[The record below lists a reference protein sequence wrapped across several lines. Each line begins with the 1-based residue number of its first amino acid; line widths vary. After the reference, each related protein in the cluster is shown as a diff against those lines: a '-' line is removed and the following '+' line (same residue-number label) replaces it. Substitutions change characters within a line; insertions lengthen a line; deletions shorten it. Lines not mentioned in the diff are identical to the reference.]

1 LIIDRQKLLSLIQKL
16 KTEGKSIIFT
26 NGCFDILHSGH
37 IDYLKRTKELGD
49 ILIIGINS
57 DESVKKIKQQNRPI
71 NKLLDRMIILD
82 SIKYVDYVV
91 PFNEETPEHLI
102 KIIKPDILTK
112 GGDWNK
118 KDVVGSD
125 FVKSYGGKVV
135 IIPYIKGKSTTNTIK
150 KIRDLFS

>member
-1 LIIDRQKLLSLIQKL
+1 MIIDRQKLLPLIQKL
-16 KTEGKSIIFT
+16 KTEGKRIIFT

-37 IDYLKRTKELGD
+37 IDYLKKTKELGD

-71 NKLLDRMIILD
+71 NKLLDRMIVLD
-82 SIKYVDYVV
+82 SIRYVDYVV
-91 PFNEETPEHLI
+91 PFNEETPENLI
-102 KIIKPDILTK
+102 KIIKPDVLTK

-125 FVKSYGGKVV
+125 FVKSYGGKTV

-150 KIRDLFS
+150 KIRDLFP

>member
-37 IDYLKRTKELGD
+37 IDYLKKTKELGN

-57 DESVKKIKQQNRPI
+57 DESIKKIKQQNRPI
-71 NKLLDRMIILD
+71 NKLLDRMIVLN

-91 PFNEETPEHLI
+91 PFNEETPENLI
-102 KIIKPDILTK
+102 KIIKPDVLTK

-118 KDVVGSD
+118 KDVVGSA
-125 FVKSYGGKVV
+125 FVKSYGGRTV

-150 KIRDLFS
+150 RIRDLFS

>member
-1 LIIDRQKLLSLIQKL
+1 MIIDRQKLLSLIQKL

-37 IDYLKRTKELGD
+37 IDYLKKTKELGN

-71 NKLLDRMIILD
+71 NKLLDRMIVLN

-91 PFNEETPEHLI
+91 PFNEETPENLI
-102 KIIKPDILTK
+102 KIIKPDVLSK

-118 KDVVGSD
+118 KDVVGSA
-125 FVKSYGGKVV
+125 FVKSYGGRTV

-150 KIRDLFS
+150 RIRDLFS

>member
-1 LIIDRQKLLSLIQKL
+1 MIIDRQKLLSLIQKL

-37 IDYLKRTKELGD
+37 AYYLKKTKELGNT
-49 ILIIGINS
+49 LIIGINS
-57 DESVKKIKQQNRPI
+57 DESIKKIKQQNRPI
-71 NKLLDRMIILD
+71 NKLLDRMIVLN

-91 PFNEETPEHLI
+91 PFNEETPENLI
-102 KIIKPDILTK
+102 KIIKPDVLTK

-118 KDVVGSD
+118 KDVAGSA
-125 FVKSYGGKVV
+125 FVKSYGGRTV

-150 KIRDLFS
+150 RIRDLFS

>member
-1 LIIDRQKLLSLIQKL
+1 MIIDRQKLLSLIQKL

-37 IDYLKRTKELGD
+37 IDYLKKTKELGD

-71 NKLLDRMIILD
+71 NKLLDRMIVLN

-91 PFNEETPEHLI
+91 PFNEETPENLI
-102 KIIKPDILTK
+102 KIIKPDVLTK

-118 KDVVGSD
+118 KDVVGSA
-125 FVKSYGGKVV
+125 FVKSYGGKTV

-150 KIRDLFS
+150 RIRDLFS

>member
-1 LIIDRQKLLSLIQKL
+1 MIIDRQKLLSLIQKL

-37 IDYLKRTKELGD
+37 IDYLKKTKELGD

-57 DESVKKIKQQNRPI
+57 DESIKKIKQQNRPI
-71 NKLLDRMIILD
+71 NKLLDRMIVLN

-91 PFNEETPEHLI
+91 PFNEETPENLI
-102 KIIKPDILTK
+102 KIIKPDVLTK

-118 KDVVGSD
+118 KDVVGSA
-125 FVKSYGGKVV
+125 FVKSYGGRTV

-150 KIRDLFS
+150 RIRDLFS

>member
-1 LIIDRQKLLSLIQKL
+1 MIIDRQKLLSLIQKL
-16 KTEGKSIIFT
+16 KTEGKRIVFT

-37 IDYLKRTKELGD
+37 IDYLKKTKELGD

-71 NKLLDRMIILD
+71 NKLLDRMIVLD

-91 PFNEETPEHLI
+91 PFNEETPENLI
-102 KIIKPDILTK
+102 KIIKPDVLTK
-112 GGDWNK
+112 GGDWNE
-118 KDVVGSD
+118 KDVIGSN
-125 FVKSYGGKVV
+125 FVKSYGGKTV

>member
-1 LIIDRQKLLSLIQKL
+1 MIIGRQKLLSLIQKL
-16 KTEGKSIIFT
+16 KTEDKRIIFT

-37 IDYLKRTKELGD
+37 IDYLKKTKELGD

-71 NKLLDRMIILD
+71 NKLLDRMIVLN

-91 PFNEETPEHLI
+91 PFNEETPENLI
-102 KIIKPDILTK
+102 KIIKPDVLTK

-118 KDVVGSD
+118 KDVVGSA
-125 FVKSYGGKVV
+125 FVKSYGGRTV

-150 KIRDLFS
+150 RIRDLFS

>member
-1 LIIDRQKLLSLIQKL
+1 MIIDRQKLLSLIQKL
-16 KTEGKSIIFT
+16 KTEGKSIVFT

-37 IDYLKRTKELGD
+37 IDYLKKTKALRD

-71 NKLLDRMIILD
+71 NKLLDRMIVLD

-91 PFNEETPEHLI
+91 PFNEETPENLI
-102 KIIKPDILTK
+102 KIIKPDVLTK

-125 FVKSYGGKVV
+125 FVKSYGGRTV

-150 KIRDLFS
+150 RIQDLFS

>member
-1 LIIDRQKLLSLIQKL
+1 MIIDRQKLLSLIQKL
-16 KTEGKSIIFT
+16 KTEGKRIIFT

-37 IDYLKRTKELGD
+37 IDYLKKTKELGD

-71 NKLLDRMIILD
+71 NKLLDRMIVLD
-82 SIKYVDYVV
+82 SIRYVDYVV
-91 PFNEETPEHLI
+91 PFNEETPENLI
-102 KIIKPDILTK
+102 KIIKPDVLTK

-125 FVKSYGGKVV
+125 FVKSYGGKTV

-150 KIRDLFS
+150 KIRDLFP

>member
-1 LIIDRQKLLSLIQKL
+1 MIIDRQKLLSLIQKL

-37 IDYLKRTKELGD
+37 IDYLKKTKELGN

-57 DESVKKIKQQNRPI
+57 DESIKKIKQQNRPI
-71 NKLLDRMIILD
+71 NKLLDRMIVLN

-91 PFNEETPEHLI
+91 PFNEETPENLI
-102 KIIKPDILTK
+102 KIIKPDVLTK

-118 KDVVGSD
+118 KDVVGSA
-125 FVKSYGGKVV
+125 FVKSYGGRTV

-150 KIRDLFS
+150 RIRDLFS

>member
-16 KTEGKSIIFT
+16 KTEGKRIIFT

-37 IDYLKRTKELGD
+37 AYYLKKTKELGD

-71 NKLLDRMIILD
+71 NKLLDRMIVLN

-91 PFNEETPEHLI
+91 PFNEETPENLI
-102 KIIKPDILTK
+102 KIIKPDVLTK

-125 FVKSYGGKVV
+125 FVKSYGGRTV

>member
-91 PFNEETPEHLI
+91 PFNEETPENLI

>member
-1 LIIDRQKLLSLIQKL
+1 MIIDRQKLLSLIQKL
-16 KTEGKSIIFT
+16 KTEGKRIIFT

-37 IDYLKRTKELGD
+37 AYYLKKTKELGD

-71 NKLLDRMIILD
+71 NKLLDRMIVLN

-91 PFNEETPEHLI
+91 PFNEETPENLI
-102 KIIKPDILTK
+102 KIIKPDVLTK

-125 FVKSYGGKVV
+125 FVKSYGGRTV

>member
-1 LIIDRQKLLSLIQKL
+1 MIIDRQKLLSLIQKL
-16 KTEGKSIIFT
+16 KTEGKRIVFT

-37 IDYLKRTKELGD
+37 IDYLKKTKELGD

-71 NKLLDRMIILD
+71 NKLLDRMIVLD

-91 PFNEETPEHLI
+91 PFNEETPENLI
-102 KIIKPDILTK
+102 KIIKPDVLTK
-112 GGDWNK
+112 GGDWNE
-118 KDVVGSD
+118 KDVIGSN
-125 FVKSYGGKVV
+125 FVKSYGGKTV

-150 KIRDLFS
+150 RIRDLFS

>member
-1 LIIDRQKLLSLIQKL
+1 MIIDRQKLLSLIQKL

-37 IDYLKRTKELGD
+37 IDYLKKTKELGN

-57 DESVKKIKQQNRPI
+57 DESIKKIKQQNRPI
-71 NKLLDRMIILD
+71 NKLLDRIIVLN

-91 PFNEETPEHLI
+91 PFNEETPENLI
-102 KIIKPDILTK
+102 KIIKPDVLTK

-118 KDVVGSD
+118 KDVVGSA
-125 FVKSYGGKVV
+125 FVKSYGGRTV

-150 KIRDLFS
+150 RIRDLFS

>member
-1 LIIDRQKLLSLIQKL
+1 MIIDRQKLLSLIQKL

-91 PFNEETPEHLI
+91 PFNEETPENLI

>member
-1 LIIDRQKLLSLIQKL
+1 M
-16 KTEGKSIIFT
+16 
-26 NGCFDILHSGH
+26 
-37 IDYLKRTKELGD
+37 GD

-71 NKLLDRMIILD
+71 NKLLDRMIVLD

-91 PFNEETPEHLI
+91 PFNEETPENLI
-102 KIIKPDILTK
+102 KIIKPDVLTK
-112 GGDWNK
+112 GGDWNE
-118 KDVVGSD
+118 KDVVGSN
-125 FVKSYGGKVV
+125 FVKSYGGKTV

>member
-1 LIIDRQKLLSLIQKL
+1 MIINRQKLLSLIQKL

-37 IDYLKRTKELGD
+37 IDYLKKTKELGN

-71 NKLLDRMIILD
+71 NKLLDRMIVLN

-91 PFNEETPEHLI
+91 PFNEETPENLI
-102 KIIKPDILTK
+102 KIIKPDVLTK

-118 KDVVGSD
+118 KDVVGSA
-125 FVKSYGGKVV
+125 FVKSYGGRTV

-150 KIRDLFS
+150 RIRDLFS